1 MKHRLL
7 RALMPFGVYPH
18 INFTYSPFKILE
30 YEAMLDWLPPAGSG
44 TALDIGCGDG
54 LHTMLLGRRFSRTCG
69 IDVNE
74 RFIGIARDHARA
86 YGRRANLEFFAQPL
100 EAIGFAPATFDV
112 VLSVCVLEHI
122 PNHEEVLRECLRI
135 MKPGARI
142 VFSVDTLQTIDDP
155 ALVESHRR
163 QHHVVRY
170 FREDT
175 LRELLEQR
183 EEFVRVL
190 GLMRLALRSD
200 VQQQADRRRAAI
212 VLDRAAVGLDRDPRT
227 VAPHAGE
234 RQLGD
239 AVLARDDA
247 PADVANAL
255 AVFRRHHGV
264 RRHAADHLLGRVVAE
279 HRGETRIHE
288 SQLVVHLHKH
298 ADQRLFHQRAKA
310 LLRVLAERVMHRFG
324 DRRLLRLVKAGPDR
338 LQAGAEQGGNEAFNQ
353 FVLSPELFDIRQV
366 AQQILQI
373 RHVEACQRV
382 FQFDLHD
389 RSLEKSSHVLQQ
401 NVTRLQRLSVPI
413 ILSPAQPA
421 GY

>member
-54 LHTMLLGRRFSRTCG
+54 LHTMLLGRRFARTCG

-155 ALVESHRR
+155 ALVESHRK

-175 LRELLEQR
+175 LRELLERTGFVNLEFKPLFRSEMARGLFIEGIR
-183 EEFVRVL
+183 EGFNFGRL
-190 GLMRLALRSD
+190 RAPRLAAEL
-200 VQQQADRRRAAI
+200 RRAE
-212 VLDRAAVGLDRDPRT
+212 AAMPAG
-227 VAPHAGE
+227 APGTFLLARGE
-234 RQLGD
+234 RP
-239 AVLARDDA
+239 R
-247 PADVANAL
+247 
-255 AVFRRHHGV
+255 
-264 RRHAADHLLGRVVAE
+264 
-279 HRGETRIHE
+279 
-288 SQLVVHLHKH
+288 
-298 ADQRLFHQRAKA
+298 
-310 LLRVLAERVMHRFG
+310 
-324 DRRLLRLVKAGPDR
+324 
-338 LQAGAEQGGNEAFNQ
+338 
-353 FVLSPELFDIRQV
+353 
-366 AQQILQI
+366 
-373 RHVEACQRV
+373 
-382 FQFDLHD
+382 
-389 RSLEKSSHVLQQ
+389 
-401 NVTRLQRLSVPI
+401 
-413 ILSPAQPA
+413 
-421 GY
+421 